1 MDPASFKKYS
11 KLVIKQK
18 FIEDWI
24 QNVNDIEN
32 NPIMRTYRFIKKDF
46 YTEPYL
52 IKVSNYKYR
61 HSITKLRTSSHDLM
75 IEKGRHQANRLPIE
89 QRLCKICNV
98 VEDEAHFLLSCN
110 LFISERQRLYNSL
123 NLQEVA
129 CNRDN
134 SELMLC
140 LLGTNDQRHLE
151 LVGQFIYTCFQ
162 KRRVYIENTE

>member
-1 MDPASFKKYS
+1 M
-11 KLVIKQK
+11 LIKQK
-18 FIEDWI
+18 FIEGWI

-46 YTEPYL
+46 HIEPYL
-52 IKVSNYKYR
+52 TKVSNYKYR

-75 IEKGRHQANRLPIE
+75 IEKGRHHANR
-89 QRLCKICNV
+89 QICNV

-129 CNRDN
+129 YNMNN
-134 SELMLC
+134 SELILC

-151 LVGQFIYTCFQ
+151 LVGQFIYACFQ
-162 KRRVYIENTE
+162 KRRVYIESTD